1 MLEKGIVSK
10 KRPVNLNLMT
20 IKFPIA
26 AISSIIHRAS
36 GLFLFLIIPLVL
48 WGFSQSLTS
57 EGFAWLQHANSCMV
71 IRLIEWFLLSGLI
84 YHVVA
89 GIRHLLMDAG
99 HFETKESG
107 PISAWTVIII
117 SAVLIIA
124 AGVWLL

>member
-1 MLEKGIVSK
+1 MSK

-36 GLFLFLIIPLVL
+36 GLFLFLIIPLIL
-48 WGFSQSLTS
+48 WGFSLSFTP
-57 EGFAWLQHANSCMV
+57 EGFAWLQQANACIV
-71 IRLIEWFLLSGLI
+71 VKLIEWFMLSGLI
-84 YHVVA
+84 YHVIA

-99 HFETKESG
+99 HFESKISG
-107 PISAWTVIII
+107 PISAWTVIVV

-124 AGVWLL
+124 TGGWLL

>member
-1 MLEKGIVSK
+1 MSK

-48 WGFSQSLTS
+48 WGFSLSFTP
-57 EGFAWLQHANSCMV
+57 EGFAWLQQAHACIV
-71 IRLIEWFLLSGLI
+71 VKLIEWFMLSGLI
-84 YHVVA
+84 YHVIA

-99 HFETKESG
+99 HFESKISG
-107 PISAWTVIII
+107 PASAWTVIVL

-124 AGVWLL
+124 TGGWLL